1 MTGSVD
7 FSRLK
12 RLGNVAWQAVLR
24 GLLPVRCGGCGAIGD
39 VPHALC
45 ADCWAALRF
54 VAPPFCACCGYP
66 FELMPPEMLSP
77 DYRDDEDVD
86 DEDVDDDVGNDAIF
100 GAAGHLAERHG
111 AGRPGPSSNAQHA
124 GQKAGVNYG
133 RGALC
138 GPCLRH
144 IPPYDRARAALIYD
158 DGSRD
163 YVLRYKHGDRTDLT
177 PLLARWMMQAGQ
189 DYWRDAN
196 LLVPV
201 PLHRS
206 RLLMRRYNQS
216 GLLAAALSRQ
226 TGIEFAPDLITRKR
240 KTRSLAGLGRA
251 SRQREVQG
259 AFAVSDRRA
268 AKYRLDGAKVV
279 LVDDVLTTGATAA
292 ACARALKRAGAM
304 QVDLITIAR
313 VVR

>member
-1 MTGSVD
+1 
-7 FSRLK
+7 
-12 RLGNVAWQAVLR
+12 
-24 GLLPVRCGGCGAIGD
+24 
-39 VPHALC
+39 
-45 ADCWAALRF
+45 
-54 VAPPFCACCGYP
+54 
-66 FELMPPEMLSP
+66 MLSP
-77 DYRDDEDVD
+77 EYAGEDDDEVNRQAELFAGKTPDIAAKTKAVD
-86 DEDVDDDVGNDAIF
+86 YGN
-100 GAAGHLAERHG
+100 
-111 AGRPGPSSNAQHA
+111 
-124 GQKAGVNYG
+124 GV
-133 RGALC
+133 LC

-177 PLLARWMMQAGQ
+177 PLLARWMWQAGQ
-189 DYWRDAN
+189 DYWENAS

-216 GLLAAALSRQ
+216 GLLAAALARQ
-226 TGIEFAPDLITRKR
+226 TGIEFAPDLIMRKR

-251 SRQREVQG
+251 SRQREVEG
-259 AFAVSDRRA
+259 AFKVTDRRA
-268 AKYRLDGAKVV
+268 HQYRLKGASVV

-313 VVR
+313 VIR

>member
-1 MTGSVD
+1 MGKITTGKVD
-7 FSRLK
+7 DRVLR
-12 RLGNVAWQAVLR
+12 RLGLVAWQAVLR
-24 GLLPVRCGGCGAIGD
+24 GLLPARCGGCGAIGD

-45 ADCWAALRF
+45 ADCWSALHF
-54 VAPPFCACCGYP
+54 VAAPFCACCGYP

-77 DYRDDEDVD
+77 DYEDNDEESDLNHHAD
-86 DEDVDDDVGNDAIF
+86 IF
-100 GAAGHLAERHG
+100 GG
-111 AGRPGPSSNAQHA
+111 ATKARSQHFN
-124 GQKAGVNYG
+124 GVDYG
-133 RGALC
+133 KGVLC

-163 YVLRYKHGDRTDLT
+163 YILRYKHGDRTDLT
-177 PLLARWMMQAGQ
+177 PLLARWMWQAGQ
-189 DYWRDAN
+189 DYWENAS

-226 TGIEFAPDLITRKR
+226 TGIAFAPDLITRKR

-268 AKYRLDGAKVV
+268 THYRLDGAKVV

-304 QVDLITIAR
+304 QVDLVTIAR
-313 VVR
+313 VKR